1 MTTKISSTQLEKIQV
16 VWDKVLSTCVNDVE
30 KSWSVQQRI
39 KIAKESEGIFDK
51 VLEQVGDE
59 SIFEDG
65 SDNERRLTI
74 N

>member
-1 MTTKISSTQLEKIQV
+1 MTTKISSTQLERIQT

-39 KIAKESEGIFDK
+39 KIAKESEMIFDK

-59 SIFEDG
+59 TIFEEG
-65 SDNERRLTI
+65 SADYL
-74 N
+74 